1 MKNFISILSVLIALS
16 IVASISC
23 SAASKP
29 KPKPKPGTV
38 LWEYMST
45 NARTIT
51 ASPTL
56 GKDGT
61 VYFGANAGG
70 FGPHGGFHAVD
81 PKTGKAKWTNVYD
94 KKHFPYAAAIGE
106 TGDIY
111 VGETGS
117 GYYNKIHAIDAKSG
131 KRKWDFSTGKGAVG
145 SSLAFGAEGVIYVT
159 TEDKFIYAV
168 DSKTGKKLWSYLTK
182 NSNECHPVVDASG
195 FVYFGSRDGSFYAL
209 DGKSGELKWKFSDP
223 KVHQYRGASSA
234 IGSRGIIYTIAN
246 ETYTESGKVS
256 GRSLLL
262 ALDPVDG
269 KKKWEFHLSGK
280 TWTTPAIDVD
290 GALIVCLSNG
300 KVLRLN
306 STLGKV
312 VMEAKVSN
320 AGISSSPAIGD
331 DGTVYFG
338 SQDRHIFAVNGKSG
352 EMKWKVRTGSDVTSS
367 PVIGEDGTLYIGSH
381 DGRLYAIATSS
392 TGPAK
397 SPWPMYGQNAQR
409 THRAPATK

>member
-1 MKNFISILSVLIALS
+1 MKNSTSILAVSIALA
-16 IVASISC
+16 IVPPTGSTAD
-23 SAASKP
+23 SKI
-29 KPKPKPGTV
+29 KPKPGTV

-45 NARTIT
+45 NARSIT

-94 KKHFPYAAAIGE
+94 KRHFPYAAAIGE

-111 VGETGS
+111 VGETGF

-131 KRKWDFSTGKGAVG
+131 KRKWDFSTGSGALR

-159 TEDKFIYAV
+159 TEDKFIYAF
-168 DSKTGKKLWSYLTK
+168 DSKTGKKLWTYLTK
-182 NSNECHPVVDASG
+182 NTNECPPVVDASG

-223 KVHQYRGASSA
+223 KVHQYRRASSI
-234 IGSRGIIYTIAN
+234 IGSRGVIYTIAN

-352 EMKWKVRTGSDVTSS
+352 KMKWKVRTGSEVTSS

-397 SPWPMYGQNAQR
+397 SPWPMYGQNAQH
-409 THRAPATK
+409 TFRASAAK